1 MILPMKKP
9 DWFKKAPLG
18 NEIGSENFIKLKN
31 IIQKRHLCTVC
42 QEAKCP
48 NIGECWTNKT
58 ATFMI
63 LGDTCTRNC
72 AFCSI
77 KKSCNGNTL
86 AKPDENE
93 IDNIA
98 KTINELNLKHAVITT
113 VTRDDLEDGGANHF
127 YKLSIKIKK
136 LSPNCTIEL
145 LISDLNGN
153 INALKKILEAPI
165 SILNHNIETVPSL
178 YKQVRQMANYERS
191 LMILSEAKKISPN
204 IKTKSGMM
212 LGLGETKDEVL
223 TTMDDLL
230 KNNVDILTL
239 GQYLQP
245 TSMQIPVKEFITP
258 QMFNEYKEIG
268 LKKGF
273 KFVESSPFTRS
284 SYNARNHV

>member
-1 MILPMKKP
+1 MKKP
-9 DWFKKAPLG
+9 EWFKKAPLG
-18 NEIGSENFIKLKN
+18 NEIGSENFIELKN
-31 IIQKRHLCTVC
+31 IVKKRQLCTVC
-42 QEAKCP
+42 EEAKCP

-77 KKSCNGNTL
+77 KKSCNGNPL
-86 AKPDENE
+86 SKPDENE
-93 IDNIA
+93 IENIA
-98 KTINELNLKHAVITT
+98 KTVSELKLKHAVITT

-127 YKLSIKIKK
+127 YKLSMEIKK

-153 INALKKILEAPI
+153 IDALRKILEAPI

-178 YKQVRQMANYERS
+178 YKQVRQMANYKRS
-191 LMILSEAKKISPN
+191 LMILNEAKKISPT

-212 LGLGETKDEVL
+212 LGLGESKDEVL
-223 TTMDDLL
+223 STMDDLL

-245 TSMQIPVKEFITP
+245 TSMQVPVKEFITP
-258 QMFNEYKEIG
+258 EMFNEYKEIG

>member
-1 MILPMKKP
+1 MKKP
-9 DWFKKAPLG
+9 MWFKKAPLG
-18 NEIGSENFIKLKN
+18 NEIGSKDFIHLKN
-31 IIQKRHLCTVC
+31 IIKSRHLFTVC
-42 QEAKCP
+42 EEAKCP
-48 NIGECWTNKT
+48 NIGECWSHKT

-72 AFCSI
+72 SFCSI
-77 KKSCNGNTL
+77 KKSCNGNDL
-86 AKPDENE
+86 LKPDENE
-93 IDNIA
+93 IQNIA
-98 KTINELNLKHAVITT
+98 KTISELKLKHAVITT
-113 VTRDDLEDGGANHF
+113 VTRDDLKDGGANHF
-127 YKLSIKIKK
+127 YKLSMEIKK
-136 LSPNCTIEL
+136 LSPNCTLEL

-153 INALKKILEAPI
+153 LDALKRILEAPI

-178 YKQVRQMANYERS
+178 YSKIRQMANYKRS
-191 LMILSEAKKISPN
+191 LMILNEAKTISPN

-223 TTMDDLL
+223 KTMDDLL
-230 KNNVDILTL
+230 ENKVDILTL

-245 TSMQIPVKEFITP
+245 TSAQVPVEKFVTPDEFR
-258 QMFNEYKEIG
+258 EYKEIG

>member
-1 MILPMKKP
+1 MKKP

-31 IIQKRHLCTVC
+31 IIKNRHLCTVC
-42 QEAKCP
+42 EEAKCP
-48 NIGECWTNKT
+48 NIGECWTNRT

-77 KKSCNGNTL
+77 KKACNGNTL
-86 AKPDENE
+86 FPPDESE
-93 IDNIA
+93 LENIA
-98 KTINELNLKHAVITT
+98 KTISELKLKHAVITT
-113 VTRDDLEDGGANHF
+113 VTRDDLKDGGANHF
-127 YKLSIKIKK
+127 YKLSMEIKK

-153 INALKKILEAPI
+153 IDALKKILEAPI

-178 YKQVRQMANYERS
+178 YKYVRQLANYKRS
-191 LMILSEAKKISPN
+191 LTILKESKN
-204 IKTKSGMM
+204 FRQDIKTKSGMM
-212 LGLGETKDEVL
+212 LGLGETKEEVL
-223 TTMDDLL
+223 KTMDDLL
-230 KNNVDILTL
+230 ENNVDILTL

-245 TSMQIPVKEFITP
+245 TSMQVSVKEFITP
-258 QMFNEYKEIG
+258 EMFNEYKEIG

-284 SYNARNHV
+284 SYNARNHI